1 MKKIYHI
8 LLVFSLIQ
16 ISFGCVKD
24 LPELN
29 SDPNNS
35 TQADPD
41 LLFKYSVKRGMGSYL
56 TASHLE
62 YNGLHQWM
70 MYFANRG
77 GVEPGNEYP
86 APTGGDAFW
95 NETYIDA
102 MNNAEVIIREANKHS
117 DWTNKKSA
125 ALIWKTFM
133 MHRITDLW
141 GAAPYSEAFK
151 GIPTL
156 EFTPVYDNQ
165 EMIYDQMIS
174 NLKYA
179 VAAFDWSQPFFDA
192 SSDLLFGGDM
202 DAWIRF
208 ANSLR
213 FRLAIRISEV
223 KPELSQSVLDELN
236 QAPLIS
242 EESHTAAFQ
251 FNSVFNKP
259 LLEAALIRYQEGE
272 QYINPSKFLTDLL
285 LSTNDPR
292 IVYFLQKTS
301 LSDAFPFIDEYRG
314 VPNLLAYNSEI
325 WQNYNLDAQLGDPL
339 GSWGDVSRIGSWYLN
354 NDRPMPLL
362 SYSEMC
368 FLKAEAASKGMW
380 PGDPMNSFKEGISA
394 HMSYMNAFATESLIS
409 EIEMQNYINSFIDID
424 LQQIITQKYL
434 LFAYE
439 NVFESYAEYRRTGF
453 PVLTNYEGNPID
465 TQIFPKRLRYP
476 YSEFT
481 YNRENYQKAIE
492 QQGADNQLT
501 PLWWS
506 SK

>member
-1 MKKIYHI
+1 
-8 LLVFSLIQ
+8 
-16 ISFGCVKD
+16 
-24 LPELN
+24 
-29 SDPNNS
+29 
-35 TQADPD
+35 
-41 LLFKYSVKRGMGSYL
+41 
-56 TASHLE
+56 
-62 YNGLHQWM
+62 
-70 MYFANRG
+70 
-77 GVEPGNEYP
+77 
-86 APTGGDAFW
+86 
-95 NETYIDA
+95 
-102 MNNAEVIIREANKHS
+102 
-117 DWTNKKSA
+117 
-125 ALIWKTFM
+125 
-133 MHRITDLW
+133 
-141 GAAPYSEAFK
+141 
-151 GIPTL
+151 
-156 EFTPVYDNQ
+156 
-165 EMIYDQMIS
+165 
-174 NLKYA
+174 
-179 VAAFDWSQPFFDA
+179 
-192 SSDLLFGGDM
+192 
-202 DAWIRF
+202 
-208 ANSLR
+208 
-213 FRLAIRISEV
+213 V
-223 KPELSQSVLDELN
+223 KPELSQSVLDELT

-314 VPNLLAYNSEI
+314 IPNLVAYNSEI

-368 FLKAEAASKGMW
+368 FLKAEAASRGMW
-380 PGDPMNSFKEGISA
+380 PGDPMNYFKEGISA

-409 EIEMQNYINSFIDID
+409 EIEMKNYINSFIDID

-453 PVLTNYEGNPID
+453 PVLTNYDGNTID

>member
-1 MKKIYHI
+1 MKNIYHI
-8 LLVFSLIQ
+8 LLVFSLIL

-29 SDPNNS
+29 SDPNNP

-41 LLFKYSVKRGMGSYL
+41 LLFKYAVKRGMGSYL

-86 APTGGDAFW
+86 APSGGDAFW

-102 MNNAEVIIREANKHS
+102 MNNAAVIIREAEEQP
-117 DWTNKKSA
+117 DWVNKKA
-125 ALIWKTFM
+125 AAIIWKTFM

-151 GIPTL
+151 GNPEL

-165 EMIYDQMIS
+165 EMIYDQML
-174 NLKYA
+174 NDLKYA
-179 VAAFDWSQPFFDA
+179 AAAFDWSKPFFDA
-192 SSDLLFGGDM
+192 SSDLIFGGDI

-223 KPELSQSVLDELN
+223 KPELSQNVLNELT
-236 QAPLIS
+236 QAPLII
-242 EESHTAAFQ
+242 EEAHTAAFQ

-259 LLEAALIRYQEGE
+259 LLEAAMIRYQEGE

-292 IVYFLQKTS
+292 IVYFLEKTS

-314 VPNLLAYNSEI
+314 VPNLVAYNSEI

-339 GSWGDVSRIGSWYLN
+339 GSWGDVSRLGNWYLN

-368 FLKAEAASKGMW
+368 FLKAEAALRGMW
-380 PGDPMNSFKEGISA
+380 AGDPMDFLKQGIYA
-394 HMSYMNAFATESLIS
+394 HMNYMNAFATESLIS
-409 EIEMQNYINSFIDID
+409 ESAIQNYINTINNVD
-424 LQQIITQKYL
+424 LQQIILQKYL
-434 LFAYE
+434 LLAYE

-453 PVLTNYEGNPID
+453 PVLTDYEGNPINA
-465 TQIFPKRLRYP
+465 QIFPKRLRYP

-481 YNRENYQKAIE
+481 YNRDNYLKAVDF
-492 QQGADNQLT
+492 QGNDSQLT

-506 SK
+506 IK

>member
-1 MKKIYHI
+1 MKKTTQI
-8 LLVFSLIQ
+8 LLLLIITLFSQ
-16 ISFGCVKD
+16 SCVKD

-41 LLFKYSVKRGMGSYL
+41 LLFKFAVKRGMGSYL

-86 APTGGDAFW
+86 IPTGGDGFW

-102 MNNAEVIIREANKHS
+102 MNNAEVIIREADAHPE
-117 DWTNKKSA
+117 WVNKKA
-125 ALIWKTFM
+125 AATIWKTFM
-133 MHRITDLW
+133 MHRVTDLW

-151 GIPTL
+151 GNPAL
-156 EFTPVYDNQ
+156 EFTPAYDSQ
-165 EMIYDQMIS
+165 EKIYLQML
-174 NLKYA
+174 NDLEQA
-179 VAAFDWSQPFFDA
+179 ATAFDWAMPFYDA
-192 SSDLLFGGDM
+192 SSDLIFGGDM
-202 DAWIRF
+202 EAWIRF

-213 FRLAIRISEV
+213 FRLAMRLVEV
-223 KPELSQSVLDELN
+223 QPQTTQTELNALSQALMISDES
-236 QAPLIS
+236 Q
-242 EESHTAAFQ
+242 TAAFQ

-259 LLEAALIRYQEGE
+259 VLEAAMIRYQEGE

-285 LSTNDPR
+285 KTTNDPR
-292 IVYFLQKTS
+292 IGYFLNKTS

-314 VPNLLAYNSEI
+314 VPNLVAYNSEI

-339 GSWGDVSRIGSWYLN
+339 GSWGDVSRIGNWYLN
-354 NDRPMPLL
+354 NDRPLPLI
-362 SYSEMC
+362 SFSEMC
-368 FLKAEAASKGMW
+368 FLKAEAALKGMW
-380 PGDPMNSFKEGISA
+380 PGDPMDYLKQGINA
-394 HMSYMNAFATESLIS
+394 HMIYMNAYATEPLIS
-409 EIEMQNYINSFIDID
+409 ESDIQNYINTINEVD
-424 LQQIITQKYL
+424 LKQIITQKYL

-439 NVFESYAEYRRTGF
+439 NVFESFAEFRRTGY
-453 PVLTNYEGNPID
+453 PVLSDYEGNPIN

-481 YNRENYQKAIE
+481 YNRNNYLNIIE
-492 QQGADNQLT
+492 QQGADSQLT
-501 PLWWS
+501 PIWWA
-506 SK
+506 KE

>member
-1 MKKIYHI
+1 MRIIYHI
-8 LLVFSLIQ
+8 LLLFSLIV

-41 LLFKYSVKRGMGSYL
+41 LLFKYAVKRGMGSYL

-86 APTGGDAFW
+86 APTGGDSFW
-95 NETYIDA
+95 NETYIDG
-102 MNNAEVIIREANKHS
+102 MNNTAVIIREAEKHPN
-117 DWTNKKSA
+117 WVNKKAA

-141 GAAPYSEAFK
+141 GEAPYSEAFK
-151 GIPTL
+151 GNPEL
-156 EFTPVYDNQ
+156 EFTPVYDSQ
-165 EMIYDQMIS
+165 EMIYDHMLS
-174 NLKYA
+174 DLKL
-179 VAAFDWSQPFFDA
+179 AAASFDWSQPFFDA

-213 FRLAIRISEV
+213 FRLAIRISDI
-223 KPELSQSVLDELN
+223 KPELSQNVLNELT
-236 QAPLIS
+236 QASLIS
-242 EESHTAAFQ
+242 EEAHTAAFQ

-259 LLEAALIRYQEGE
+259 LLEAAMIRYQEGE
-272 QYINPSKFLTDLL
+272 QYINPSKFLTDIL

-292 IVYFLQKTS
+292 IVYFLEKTS

-314 VPNLLAYNSEI
+314 VPNLVAYNSEI

-362 SYSEMC
+362 SFSEMC
-368 FLKAEAASKGMW
+368 FLKAEAALRGLW
-380 PGDPMNSFKEGISA
+380 PGDPMDFLKQGINA
-394 HMSYMNAFATESLIS
+394 HMNYMNAYAAESLIS
-409 EIEMQNYINSFIDID
+409 ESAIQNYINTINSVD

-439 NVFESYAEYRRTGF
+439 NVFESFAEYRRTGF
-453 PVLTNYEGNPID
+453 PVLTNYDDSPINA
-465 TQIFPKRLRYP
+465 QIFPKRLRYP

-481 YNRENYQKAIE
+481 YNRDNYVNAIE
-492 QQGADNQLT
+492 QQGSDSQLT
-501 PLWWS
+501 PLWWIL
-506 SK
+506 K